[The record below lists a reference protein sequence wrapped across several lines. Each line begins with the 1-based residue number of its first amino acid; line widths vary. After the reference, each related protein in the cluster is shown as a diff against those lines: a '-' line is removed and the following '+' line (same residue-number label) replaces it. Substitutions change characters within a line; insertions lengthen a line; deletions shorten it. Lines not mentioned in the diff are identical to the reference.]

1 MVRIKIIG
9 DPILRM
15 KAKPVRIFDSSLRNL
30 IQTMID
36 VMLQN
41 GGVGLA
47 APQVGVGVRLFVFDE
62 YGGAEPRAIVNP
74 EMVEHSDD
82 RVIGEEGCLSIPNVY
97 AEVERYRWVKL
108 KYRNEWG
115 EEKEEVFEDYVAR
128 IVQHEFDHLDG
139 VLFIDRLTEEER
151 RILKPALLEI
161 SKQHRGVRSWNRI

>member
-97 AEVERYRWVKL
+97 AEVERYRL
-108 KYRNEWG
+108 SL
-115 EEKEEVFEDYVAR
+115 
-128 IVQHEFDHLDG
+128 IH
-139 VLFIDRLTEEER
+139 I
-151 RILKPALLEI
+151 
-161 SKQHRGVRSWNRI
+161 